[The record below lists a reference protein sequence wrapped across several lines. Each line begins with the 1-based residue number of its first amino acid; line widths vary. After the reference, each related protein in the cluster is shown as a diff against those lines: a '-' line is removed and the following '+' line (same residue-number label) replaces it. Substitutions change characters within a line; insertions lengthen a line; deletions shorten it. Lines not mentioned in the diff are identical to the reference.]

1 MGLAIFL
8 GANNQ
13 AELDAGD
20 FEPSAHDLSRTFCE
34 LMCRQNDFEGA
45 SELDQI
51 GQLTGVDIS
60 PLSEMTHYL
69 LPEDVAS
76 WLEYE
81 EDPAERKRITEQ
93 AEAAAAAIAGNLNR
107 VTVTVQV
114 LLTQLALFDNLPS
127 RLLPVT
133 GKPFREA
140 GRYFTSF
147 ASPRMNQFDNTF
159 GQDLRNLK
167 AFLDYAKS
175 KGSQTVFFVF
185 G

>member
-1 MGLAIFL
+1 MGLDILL

-13 AELDAGD
+13 AALDAGD
-20 FEPSAHDLSRTFCE
+20 FKPSDHRLSRNFCA

-51 GQLTGVDIS
+51 GQMTGVDIS
-60 PLSEMTHYL
+60 PLSEMTHYM
-69 LPEDVAS
+69 LPEDVAG
-76 WLEYE
+76 WLECE
-81 EDPAERKRITEQ
+81 QDPAERKRVTEQ

-114 LLTQLALFDNLPS
+114 LLTQLALFDDLPS
-127 RLLPVT
+127 RLLPVAE
-133 GKPFREA
+133 KPFREA
-140 GRYFTSF
+140 GLYFTSF
-147 ASPRMNQFDNTF
+147 ASLRMNQFDNTF

-167 AFLDYAKS
+167 VFLDYAKS
-175 KGSQTVFFVF
+175 KRSQTVFFVF